1 MFAAIKGEW
10 LLPESLFL
18 YGFSEEVAVV
28 VSMSQMGSIPH
39 VSMNYKKCRNPIN
52 QS

>member
-1 MFAAIKGEW
+1 MFAAMKGEW

-28 VSMSQMGSIPH
+28 VRMSQMGSIL
-39 VSMNYKKCRNPIN
+39 SCFYELQEI
-52 QS
+52 